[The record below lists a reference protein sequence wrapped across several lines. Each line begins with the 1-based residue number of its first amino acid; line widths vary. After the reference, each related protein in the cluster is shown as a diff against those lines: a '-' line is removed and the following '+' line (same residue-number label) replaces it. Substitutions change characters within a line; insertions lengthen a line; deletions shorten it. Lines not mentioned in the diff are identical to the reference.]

1 MNELTNY
8 KSLLLFFFI
17 ASICACNQP
26 QKMEEKKQEV
36 VKDSSFIITNIEN
49 LDFIEQLN
57 WDFENLYFDSSK
69 KQKFEKLS
77 NVLKIKYLRDF
88 LKYENGSNIEN
99 DWIEDDLQ
107 AFIIG
112 QRPKINNFQPTLI
125 KVYGTDLAAVIIV
138 NINES
143 GNVISGFPIY
153 SLENIGPEISEDT
166 LIITRTKT
174 KCRFENNII
183 YTSKL
188 IGTCRPKNSNI
199 QDFIIDQV
207 DFKTIIKENGEIITT
222 KLNKTQYSKKCELD
236 YFQSY

>member
-1 MNELTNY
+1 MNKLSNL
-8 KSLLLFFFI
+8 KSFLLIIFI
-17 ASICACNQP
+17 ISIYSCNQN
-26 QKMEEKKQEV
+26 QKEKGKKQEIANNSNFIIKD
-36 VKDSSFIITNIEN
+36 VKD
-49 LDFIEQLN
+49 LDFVNNLN
-57 WDFENLYFDSSK
+57 WDFENLYFDSTK
-69 KQKFEKLS
+69 RQKFEKLNNS
-77 NVLKIKYLRDF
+77 LKIKYLKDF

-99 DWIEDDLQ
+99 DWIENDLQ

-125 KVYGTDLAAVIIV
+125 KVYGTDFAAVIIV

-153 SLENIGPEISEDT
+153 SLENSGPEISEDT
-166 LIITRTKT
+166 LIITRPKT